1 MSLQE
6 KKKDD
11 FEVFNMQDNNFT
23 HSPIDPVSVYALGGL
38 GEVGKN
44 TYCLENSKTLI
55 MIDAGV
61 KFPEADLPGVNYVI
75 PDYTHLKEAGTKLKA
90 LFITH
95 GHEDHIGGI
104 PFLLQRVYI
113 PVIYAPK
120 LAMALIKHKLDEMK
134 THTKTKLV
142 EYDGDSVIKVD
153 DFTVSFFHVTH
164 SIPDSYGI
172 KVETPEGVIVHT
184 GDFKIDLTPV
194 DHDIDLS
201 KIARMGDE
209 GVDLLLAD
217 STNAEKE
224 GYTQSE
230 KSVISSI
237 NDIFRSA
244 PSRLIISTFSSNISR
259 IQQIVEAAIKYGR
272 KIAVFGR
279 SMESNVQAA
288 RDFGYIHI
296 PDSSLI
302 QPDDLRR
309 IAPSETLILCTG
321 SQGEPLAALSR
332 IANGL
337 HRQIKIAVGDT
348 VVFSSNPIPG
358 NNGQVNKVVNQLT
371 RCGATVIVNSVLNQL
386 HASGH
391 PCRQELR
398 LMQKLIRPHYFMPIH
413 GEYHMLRLHADVA
426 KECGLTEDK
435 VFICQNGDTV
445 VLARHKCSEGPKVHA
460 DVEYLDSTDTSG
472 LSTSVIKERK
482 VLADD
487 GIVSIAIALNKDMTK
502 QTFQP
507 KITTRGFS
515 YFTTSSSNLVKE
527 CETLLFN
534 EINTVLLGKHYE
546 QDISEA
552 VVNAASHYFYKLTHR
567 SPEIVPVI
575 MVQDNA

>member
-1 MSLQE
+1 M
-6 KKKDD
+6 
-11 FEVFNMQDNNFT
+11 DN
-23 HSPIDPVSVYALGGL
+23 SQKRASSPVSVYALGGL

-44 TYCLENSKTLI
+44 TYCIENNKSLI
-55 MIDAGV
+55 IIDAGV

-75 PDYTHLKEAGTKLKA
+75 PDYTQLKNNSTKIRG

-104 PFLLQRVYI
+104 PFLLQKVYI

-120 LAMALIKHKLDEMK
+120 LALALIKHKLDEMK
-134 THTKTKLV
+134 FHTKTKLV
-142 EYDGDSVIKVD
+142 EYDGNSVIKVD
-153 DFTVSFFHVTH
+153 DFVVSFFHVTH

-172 KVETPEGVIVHT
+172 KVETPEGIIVHT

-244 PSRLIISTFSSNISR
+244 PSRIIISTFSSNISR
-259 IQQIVEAAIKYGR
+259 IQQIVEAAVRYDR
-272 KIAVFGR
+272 KIAIFGR

-296 PDSSLI
+296 PDSSI
-302 QPDDLRR
+302 IKPEELRK
-309 IAPSETLILCTG
+309 ISPSETLILCTG

-348 VVFSSNPIPG
+348 VVFSSSPIPG
-358 NNGQVNKVVNQLT
+358 NTGAINKVVNQLT
-371 RCGATVIVNSVLNQL
+371 RCGATVLVNSVLNQL

-398 LMQKLIRPHYFMPIH
+398 LMQKLLKPKYFMPIH
-413 GEYHMLRLHADVA
+413 GEYHMLKLHADVA
-426 KECGLTEDK
+426 VECGLAPDHIF
-435 VFICQNGDTV
+435 VLANGDTV
-445 VLARHKCSEGPKVHA
+445 QLFNHKVTEGPRVHA
-460 DVEYLDSTDTSG
+460 DVEYLDSTDSTG
-472 LSTSVIKERK
+472 LATVVIKERK
-482 VLADD
+482 ELSENGV
-487 GIVSIAIALNKDMTK
+487 VSVQIGLNLSQNKLLFLP
-502 QTFQP
+502 Q
-507 KITTRGFS
+507 ITTKGFS
-515 YFTTSSSNLVKE
+515 FFTTSNSNIVKD
-527 CETLLFN
+527 CAKIIQNDLIARMQSKFYLTDL
-534 EINTVLLGKHYE
+534 
-546 QDISEA
+546 SE
-552 VVNAASHYFYKLTHR
+552 VVDATTKRYFYKLTHR
-567 SPEIVPVI
+567 NPVVVPVI
-575 MVQDNA
+575 IPQEI

>member
-1 MSLQE
+1 MDS
-6 KKKDD
+6 KISK
-11 FEVFNMQDNNFT
+11 
-23 HSPIDPVSVYALGGL
+23 SSSPVSVYALGGL

-44 TYCLENSKTLI
+44 TYCIEDSRSLI
-55 MIDAGV
+55 IIDAGV
-61 KFPEADLPGVNYVI
+61 KFPEADLPGVSYVI
-75 PDYTHLKEAGTKLKA
+75 PDYTQLKNEASKIRA

-104 PFLLQRVYI
+104 PFLLQTVYI

-120 LAMALIKHKLDEMK
+120 LALALIKHKLDEMK
-134 THTKTKLV
+134 FRTKTKLV
-142 EYDGDSVIKVD
+142 EYNGDSEIDIDNFK
-153 DFTVSFFHVTH
+153 VSFFHVTH

-201 KIARMGDE
+201 KIARIGDE

-230 KSVISSI
+230 KSVIASI

-244 PSRLIISTFSSNISR
+244 PGRIIISTFSSNISR
-259 IQQIVEAAIKYGR
+259 IQQIVEAAVRYDR

-302 QPDDLRR
+302 KPDELRK
-309 IAPSETLILCTG
+309 ISPSETLILCTG

-348 VVFSSNPIPG
+348 VVFSSSPIPG
-358 NNGQVNKVVNQLT
+358 NTGAINKVVNQLT
-371 RCGATVIVNSVLNQL
+371 RCGATVLVNNVLNQL

-398 LMQKLIRPHYFMPIH
+398 LMQKLIKPKYFMPIH
-413 GEYHMLRLHADVA
+413 GEYHMLKLHADVA
-426 KECGLTEDK
+426 VECGMSPDHTFVLS
-435 VFICQNGDTV
+435 NGDT
-445 VLARHKCSEGPKVHA
+445 LTLFRHKVSEGPKVHA
-460 DVEYLDSTDTSG
+460 DVVYLDSADATG
-472 LSTSVIKERK
+472 LNTSVIKERK
-482 VLADD
+482 ELSENGVVSVEVGLDLSANKVLFAP
-487 GIVSIAIALNKDMTK
+487 
-502 QTFQP
+502 Q
-507 KITTRGFS
+507 ITTKGFS
-515 YFTTSSSNLVKE
+515 YFTTSTSNIVKE
-527 CETLLFN
+527 CAQQVQN
-534 EINTVLLGKHYE
+534 EL
-546 QDISEA
+546 
-552 VVNAASHYFYKLTHR
+552 VNRMQTKYYLTDLEDTIVNVTKKYFYKLTHR
-567 SPEIVPVI
+567 NPLVVPVLI
-575 MVQDNA
+575 SNN